1 MERTVKSKAWQEQL
15 KQKGWDNAFLPCQGF
30 ATFLQEEIV
39 RVGGVLKSLGL
50 VKS

>member
-1 MERTVKSKAWQEQL
+1 MKSKAWQEQL
-15 KQKGWDNAFLPCQGF
+15 KQKGWDDAYLPADKFAAFLKD
-30 ATFLQEEIV
+30 EIV